1 MSVLPKHEM
10 NADEFRVWAGRQP
23 KEAGR
28 FELLDGHVVTL
39 QSERLVHTE
48 TKSGLYFALRLAI
61 GRAGLSCFAL
71 SEGPLIK
78 ISATRSF
85 QPDALVYCGE
95 RRSADNVE
103 IADPIIVCEV
113 LSPDSIA
120 RDHGEKLVGYFS
132 LASIQHYLIVDPD
145 KNMLIHH
152 RRGQGEDIITRVYSA
167 GSVTMEPPGITIA
180 LADIFEREPRPD
192 PVEEQRA

>member
-1 MSVLPKHEM
+1 MKLMSALPKYEM
-10 NADEFRVWAGRQP
+10 TADEFLGWVQHQP

-48 TKSGLYFALRLAI
+48 IKSGMYFSLRSAI
-61 GRAGLSCFAL
+61 GKAGLPCFAL
-71 SEGPLIK
+71 SEGPLVRIN
-78 ISATRSF
+78 ATRSF
-85 QPDALVYCGE
+85 LPDAMVYCGG
-95 RRSADNVE
+95 RKSADEVE
-103 IADPIIVCEV
+103 VSDPIIVCEV

-132 LASIQHYLIVDPD
+132 LTSIQHYLIVDPD
-145 KNMLIHH
+145 TNMLIHH

-180 LADIFEREPRPD
+180 LADIF
-192 PVEEQRA
+192 